1 MLAILKSTSIIISVA
16 LLSIFMW
23 CSASVIPS
31 VASLYQMEKVNERLF
46 KITYSFFLP
55 IMDNWELVPDKKV
68 SVFRLHMDIVNFN
81 GREIRAF
88 KMSSQLSKFGNLL

>member
-1 MLAILKSTSIIISVA
+1 
-16 LLSIFMW
+16 
-23 CSASVIPS
+23 
-31 VASLYQMEKVNERLF
+31 MEKVNESLF
-46 KITYSFFLP
+46 KITYSFFFLP

-68 SVFRLHMDIVNFN
+68 SVFLLHMDIVNFD